1 GFNPLKAA
9 IASLVANTVPTAFG
23 AVGIP
28 VSILAEQVNL
38 PVFTLGGTIIM
49 QLALFNILLPFVIIC
64 IIGGGLKA
72 IRGVFFITLICGITT
87 LVPQYFVAIHLG
99 AELPAFAGSLVS
111 LFAVAILGRLRN
123 GKIAP
128 EWRIETSHTRETTPR
143 SAKVLFRVGSIYLF
157 IFIFILLCSPL
168 FPAVKAAASQ

>member
-1 GFNPLKAA
+1 MRPPLATAPRLPFLSASLIALGFNPLKAA

-99 AELPAFAGSLVS
+99 AELPAFAGSTGQPVCRRHS
-111 LFAVAILGRLRN
+111 WSPAQRQN
-123 GKIAP
+123 
-128 EWRIETSHTRETTPR
+128 R
-143 SAKVLFRVGSIYLF
+143 SRMAH
-157 IFIFILLCSPL
+157 
-168 FPAVKAAASQ
+168 